1 LPTRGSKMTT
11 PIIKIKGIG
20 PQTAEILGEHGFKFA
35 EDLALSTEDVLRK
48 VHGFGPSRA
57 KMVIEAARA
66 LCEGSSDTTGKLLL
80 DDDINVEFSTS
91 VMKLEKKGKLKSKN
105 KKKKKNKGDKKAKR
119 EIQEKKKKK
128 AKKTSSKSKKKKK

>member
-1 LPTRGSKMTT
+1 MTT

-35 EDLALSTEDVLRK
+35 EDLALSTEDALGK

-57 KMVIEAARA
+57 KMVIEAARV

-80 DDDINVEFSTS
+80 DDGINVDFSTGD
-91 VMKLEKKGKLKSKN
+91 MKLEKKGKPKSKS
-105 KKKKKNKGDKKAKR
+105 KKKKKNKGDKKTKK
-119 EIQEKKKKK
+119 EKKKEKT
-128 AKKTSSKSKKKKK
+128 KKTSSKAKKKKK